1 MEEKPPFA
9 GLFLC
14 SDEDPLAALVAV
26 GADRNGGDNIAP
38 RRAPM
43 DGARSAG
50 GRMSPGRFLRRPMG
64 VYYESDRQRWAVRW
78 VEDGRRRVRRFED
91 EVAAYEFAAAGAAG

>member
-1 MEEKPPFA
+1 
-9 GLFLC
+9 
-14 SDEDPLAALVAV
+14 
-26 GADRNGGDNIAP
+26 
-38 RRAPM
+38 
-43 DGARSAG
+43 
-50 GRMSPGRFLRRPMG
+50 MG